1 MKSKILNNSIILF
14 IVLLLTSFTPQKDF
28 LSEQK
33 TFERVRKAI
42 DEKGNIIANNL
53 KSRTSNR
60 QFQSSSCCI

>member
-1 MKSKILNNSIILF
+1 MKSKILNNSIIIF
-14 IVLLLTSFTPQKDF
+14 FVLLLTSFTPQKDF